1 MGMLVAG
8 LLLFLG
14 VHLVPALPGPRAR
27 LVARLGE
34 QRYKGLFSLVSFA
47 GLALIIAGYVYSEPG
62 PRLFPASPIAIAIAP
77 YAITVAVVLFAAANL
92 RGHTRRTVKHPMLL
106 GLAIWAAVHLAANG
120 DTRGTVLFGSFL
132 AYAVIDFASATRRGA
147 VKTFEPSPRHDV
159 IAVVGGV
166 AVSLAL
172 MALHRALFGV
182 RVVSWAW

>member
-1 MGMLVAG
+1 MLVAG
-8 LLLFLG
+8 LVLFLG

-27 LVARLGE
+27 MVARLGE

-47 GLALIIAGYVYSEPG
+47 GLALIIAGYAYSEPG
-62 PRLFPASPIAIAIAP
+62 ARLFPPSPVAIAIAP
-77 YAITVAVVLFAAANL
+77 YAITVAIVLFAAANL
-92 RGHTRRTVKHPMLL
+92 RGHTRRVLKHPMLL

-132 AYAVIDFASATRRGA
+132 AYAVIDFASVIRRGIV
-147 VKTFEPSPRHDV
+147 VKTFEASPRHD
-159 IAVVGGV
+159 AMALVGGL

-182 RVVSWAW
+182 RVVSWGW